1 MSDFDREM
9 FRQTS
14 YQSPDVTVISPRL
27 PPPVE
32 RPEEIGVEPESG
44 GGSSG
49 IETLVPI
56 AIIADINFDELP
68 KQIDPTDLGNINE
81 GATLG
86 ANDFALSDGRIVDGT
101 SLIAQINDGS
111 ISTTLIN
118 RLSTQANREVLWVKI

>member
-1 MSDFDREM
+1 MSVFDREM

-49 IETLVPI
+49 IETLVPENI
-56 AIIADINFDELP
+56 AIVPDINFDELP

-86 ANDFALSDGRIVDGT
+86 QMILHFLMGVLLT
-101 SLIAQINDGS
+101 AQ
-111 ISTTLIN
+111 
-118 RLSTQANREVLWVKI
+118 V